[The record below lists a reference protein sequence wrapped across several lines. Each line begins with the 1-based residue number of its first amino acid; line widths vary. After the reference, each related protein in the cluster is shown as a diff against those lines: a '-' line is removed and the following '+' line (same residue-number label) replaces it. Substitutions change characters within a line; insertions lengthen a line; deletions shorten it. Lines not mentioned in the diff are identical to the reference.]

1 MIAPIRERQAPGPHA
16 PLRVSRAFS
25 KTQRKAGESMAQDN
39 SRDMRRLGLT
49 WDRIKAVLRKEIGE
63 DSYDK
68 WLREVRLHTCVP
80 HETSEN
86 APQNAPRE
94 DSGDAGQETPGQ
106 ETPRS
111 VLTLLT
117 ASAQGRD
124 WLHRWLQTRLEELW
138 RAAYPDVSTVR
149 LQLAQ
154 VAETPRPPHF
164 GTAAGTASSHG
175 GGGTQAAEHETLG
188 TGRDPHAD
196 FFTQPLPRYRFA
208 NFVLDESN
216 KLAFQIAR
224 DFAASPAAGACVVFY
239 GPSGFGKTHLLNAV
253 HAALAERG
261 SRCPDSP
268 PHRDNRDKGRSE
280 SRGGQEI
287 LDPGHQ
293 EGHQEGHNGP
303 PLRVIS
309 TNSDRFLHFFVKSIR
324 NPKDN
329 LSLKDRL
336 LETDVFLLDDLH
348 FLCGKPQTQIA
359 LLHGLEGLFARGKT
373 VLVTSDT
380 LPSDLEG
387 LDERLRNRFCSA
399 LSARMGSP
407 SKVFYRAFMRRKA
420 QDFRL
425 HLAPDVED
433 FLNQQAFFS
442 PREVEG
448 VLRRLKAWSS
458 LLERPLELPEARE
471 RLADL
476 LVRPGERRI
485 TIDAIQK
492 KISEY
497 YKIST
502 RDMTSKRRAREIAR
516 PRQVAMYISK
526 ELTSRSLPEIGR
538 RFDRDHST
546 VIHAIKTVRTLMN
559 RDHAFRDEVTH
570 IKHIVAQGTGPG
582 IRFG

>member
-1 MIAPIRERQAPGPHA
+1 MPHVGT
-16 PLRVSRAFS
+16 LV
-25 KTQRKAGESMAQDN
+25 
-39 SRDMRRLGLT
+39 
-49 WDRIKAVLRKEIGE
+49 
-63 DSYDK
+63 
-68 WLREVRLHTCVP
+68 
-80 HETSEN
+80 
-86 APQNAPRE
+86 
-94 DSGDAGQETPGQ
+94 TPGKKTPGE

-138 RAAYPDVSTVR
+138 RAAYPDVATVR

-154 VAETPRPPHF
+154 VAEAPRGLHF
-164 GTAAGTASSHG
+164 GPTAGASSSYGLG

-188 TGRDPHAD
+188 AGRDPHAD

-253 HAALAERG
+253 HAALAEPRG
-261 SRCPDSP
+261 AST
-268 PHRDNRDKGRSE
+268 PHRDKGRGE
-280 SRGGQEI
+280 SSGDREL

-293 EGHQEGHNGP
+293 DQKGHNGP

-329 LSLKDRL
+329 LSLKDLL

-387 LDERLRNRFCSA
+387 LDERLRNRFSSA

-425 HLAPDVED
+425 DLAPAVED
-433 FLNQQAFFS
+433 FLDQQAFFS

-559 RDHAFRDEVTH
+559 QDHAFRDEVTH
-570 IKHIVAQGTGPG
+570 IKHIVAQGTGSG
-582 IRFG
+582 GLRFG